1 MCAVVALYPTDYKID
16 QQAKYSFFSSHYS
29 TLLKRCMWLATPPAG
44 NHKSHSLVPKPHP
57 THRMQQSQLVLF
69 RFTCVSSKQ
78 GELWLLK
85 SQNEAISPL
94 LGSLLQLTRANGDE
108 SDWYVLSLL
117 SPFLNYLSNLS
128 PSQVCLP
135 LCGEGSGVS
144 VSGLRG

>member
-1 MCAVVALYPTDYKID
+1 MCAVVALHLTDYKID
-16 QQAKYSFFSSHYS
+16 QQAKYSWVFFSHNS

-94 LGSLLQLTRANGDE
+94 LSSLLQLTRANGDE
-108 SDWYVLSLL
+108 SD
-117 SPFLNYLSNLS
+117 
-128 PSQVCLP
+128 
-135 LCGEGSGVS
+135 
-144 VSGLRG
+144 